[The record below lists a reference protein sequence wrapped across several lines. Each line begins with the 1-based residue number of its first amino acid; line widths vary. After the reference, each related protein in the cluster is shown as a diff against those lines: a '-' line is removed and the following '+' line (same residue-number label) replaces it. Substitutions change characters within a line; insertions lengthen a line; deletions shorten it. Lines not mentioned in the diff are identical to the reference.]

1 MTLAAAVAI
10 APGGLDDLSRAGLDV
25 VTLAALVGLYYRRH
39 RRQDLVAVYVAFN
52 VGLFAILTFLADST
66 LSAGVGFGVF
76 GVLSIIRLRS
86 EEYDNVEMAY
96 FFLSLA
102 TALVNALPGRP
113 FLMSLAMDIA
123 ILVTM
128 VAVDSPRLGRR
139 TEFCRVTLDRVYD
152 DHSTLR
158 MDLELRL
165 RATLESV
172 NVTAVDYVRETTAV
186 DIRYLPYPNHAAV
199 RT

>member
-1 MTLAAAVAI
+1 
-10 APGGLDDLSRAGLDV
+10 LSRAGLDV
-25 VTLAALVGLYYRRH
+25 VTIVALVGLFYRRH

-52 VGLFAILTFLADST
+52 VGLYAVLTFLADSR
-66 LSAGVGFGVF
+66 LSTGVGFGVF

-86 EEYDNVEMAY
+86 ETYDNIEMAY

-102 TALVNALPGRP
+102 TALVNALPGHP
-113 FLMSLAMDIA
+113 FLLSLVMDIA
-123 ILVTM
+123 ILTTM
-128 VAVDSPRLGRR
+128 FAMDSPRLGRR
-139 TEFCRVTLDRVYD
+139 TEFCRVILDRVYD
-152 DHSTLR
+152 DPSSLR
-158 MDLELRL
+158 IDLELRL

-186 DIRYLPYPNHAAV
+186 DIRYQPYPPHARV

>member
-1 MTLAAAVAI
+1 MPPSPRRPRNSQGVSRRVALCSPRGLSGRRPPVDGLEKRRSSMTLAAAAAI

-52 VGLFAILTFLADST
+52 VGLFAILTFLAHST
-66 LSAGVGFGVF
+66 LSAGVGCGVF

-86 EEYDNVEMAY
+86 EEYNNVEMAY

-123 ILVTM
+123 ILMTMLVVT
-128 VAVDSPRLGRR
+128 PRAWAAGR
-139 TEFCRVTLDRVYD
+139 
-152 DHSTLR
+152 S
-158 MDLELRL
+158 
-165 RATLESV
+165 S
-172 NVTAVDYVRETTAV
+172 
-186 DIRYLPYPNHAAV
+186 AA
-199 RT
+199 

>member
-1 MTLAAAVAI
+1 MTLAAAAAL

-25 VTLAALVGLYYRRH
+25 VTLVALVGLFYRRH

-52 VGLFAILTFLADST
+52 VGLYAILTFLAGST

-86 EEYDNVEMAY
+86 EEYNNVEMAY

-113 FLMSLAMDIA
+113 FLLSLAMDIA
-123 ILVTM
+123 ILMTM
-128 VAVDSPRLGRR
+128 FAVDFPRVGRR
-139 TEFCRVTLDRVYD
+139 TEFCRVILDRVYD
-152 DHSTLR
+152 DPSSMR

-165 RATLESV
+165 QATLESV
-172 NVTAVDYVRETTAV
+172 NVTAIDYVRETTAV
-186 DIRYLPYPNHAAV
+186 DIRYQPYPTHARV